1 MKSAALMFLM
11 MTVSATLA
19 SAQVPRWCFG
29 LPCLQSPRLDFT
41 VGKDYEHA
49 LVFRGDRE
57 VVPSYKSVQPLEPLS
72 ITRQFFT
79 LTPPTLNLTPAP
91 SVALP
96 AARPGVVHAPIQPVI
111 RSAQLSAMPAPPSTP
126 PEPVN
131 PNSGSFSTG
140 VGMPSF
146 TLRGPH

>member
-1 MKSAALMFLM
+1 MKTAGLMFLM
-11 MTVSATLA
+11 MIVSATLA
-19 SAQVPRWCFG
+19 CAQVPRWCFG

-49 LVFRGDRE
+49 PVFRGERV
-57 VVPSYKSVQPLEPLS
+57 VVPSYKTVPPLQPLS

-79 LTPPTLNLTPAP
+79 LTPPTLKLTPAP
-91 SVALP
+91 SIALP
-96 AARPGVVHAPIQPVI
+96 AAPPGVVHAPIQPVI
-111 RSAQLSAMPAPPSTP
+111 PSAQLPATPAPPSTP

-140 VGMPSF
+140 VGLPSF
-146 TLRGPH
+146 TLPGPH